1 MEWGMRGRAGKQQI
15 RAFIIHSLL
24 QGSSFRPGS
33 GVTL

>member
-1 MEWGMRGRAGKQQI
+1 MSGDAQQGWEAAEI